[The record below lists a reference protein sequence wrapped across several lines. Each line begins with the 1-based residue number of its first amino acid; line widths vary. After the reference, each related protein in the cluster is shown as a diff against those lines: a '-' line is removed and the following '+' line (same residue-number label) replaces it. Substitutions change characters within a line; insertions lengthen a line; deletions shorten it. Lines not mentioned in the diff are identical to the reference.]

1 MFWWVLEEEGGGA
14 WGEGLGHALLGG
26 GGGYQFWAQISEQ
39 LSDFVVHLQQCQNCS
54 ELNL

>member
-1 MFWWVLEEEGGGA
+1 MLGEEGGGA
-14 WGEGLGHALLGG
+14 WGEGLCHALLGG